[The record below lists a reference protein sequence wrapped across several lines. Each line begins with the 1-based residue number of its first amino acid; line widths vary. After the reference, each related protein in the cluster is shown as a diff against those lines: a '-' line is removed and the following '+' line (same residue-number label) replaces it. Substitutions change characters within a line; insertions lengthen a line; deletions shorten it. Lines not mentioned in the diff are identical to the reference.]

1 MQTALLLMPRLNGEN
16 IEEKYDCIVEI
27 LRGKGVGEIL
37 EERNTL
43 FSDAALLDI
52 NENSDSAQ

>member
-27 LRGKGVGEIL
+27 LRSKGVGEIL